1 METFETLLVFAEPL
15 LFVIMLAVGYFAGRF
30 AEKQHYASIRK
41 RERYFERVLVFT
53 NRFPPSVSRP
63 CRASL
68 VAGSVV
74 VSQDY
79 FKAVA
84 AALYS
89 IFGGR
94 VRSYES
100 LLDRARRESVL
111 RMKHAA
117 LRKGATMI
125 VNVKLQTVQVP
136 ALGVGAVEVLAYGTA
151 LRAEDGAEAP
161 HGADGATVS
170 RAAARPGH
178 DAIAVR

>member
-1 METFETLLVFAEPL
+1 MIEYLAAFGELV
-15 LFVIMLAVGYFAGRF
+15 LFLILMVVGYVAGRI
-30 AEKQHYASIRK
+30 AEAAHYASIRR
-41 RERYFERVLVFT
+41 REALFARVLVFS

-63 CRASL
+63 CQATL

-84 AALYS
+84 ASLYS

-117 LRKGATMI
+117 MRRGASMI
-125 VNVKLQTVQVP
+125 INVKFQTVAIP
-136 ALGVGAVEVLAYGTA
+136 GRGVGSVEILAYGTA
-151 LRAEDGAEAP
+151 LRALDSAP
-161 HGADGATVS
+161 AQTL
-170 RAAARPGH
+170 
-178 DAIAVR
+178 